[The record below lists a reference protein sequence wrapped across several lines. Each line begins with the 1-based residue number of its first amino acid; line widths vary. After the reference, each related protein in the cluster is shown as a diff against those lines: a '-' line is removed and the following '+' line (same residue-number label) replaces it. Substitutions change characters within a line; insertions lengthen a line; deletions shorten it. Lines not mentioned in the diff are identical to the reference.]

1 MDTVS
6 GPPAA
11 QFSVGS
17 ILGRTWDS
25 MTRNPAA
32 YLGLTFVIGLVAL
45 IINIGL
51 NLVSYR
57 MGSLLG
63 SIVSMVLNLMAGGAI
78 AHVAFQELRGVRVGM
93 KEGLSYAMGR
103 LAPLFLVALLAGI
116 GIGVGLI
123 LLVVPGLILAC
134 AWVVV
139 IPACVVE
146 KLGPLDCIR
155 RSMEL
160 TKGHRL
166 IILGAVVIIGL
177 AILALGFVSGLLSMG
192 LLSAFSSAPYAA
204 LFFIAL
210 LYLVLTL
217 IPSTMYSLL
226 TAVIYAD
233 LRSMKEGV
241 SRESLAK
248 VFD

>member
-1 MDTVS
+1 
-6 GPPAA
+6 
-11 QFSVGS
+11 
-17 ILGRTWDS
+17 

-51 NLVSYR
+51 NLVSSR

-146 KLGPLDCIR
+146 KLGR
-155 RSMEL
+155 W
-160 TKGHRL
+160 T
-166 IILGAVVIIGL
+166 A
-177 AILALGFVSGLLSMG
+177 
-192 LLSAFSSAPYAA
+192 SAAA
-204 LFFIAL
+204 WN
-210 LYLVLTL
+210 
-217 IPSTMYSLL
+217 
-226 TAVIYAD
+226 
-233 LRSMKEGV
+233 
-241 SRESLAK
+241 
-248 VFD
+248 